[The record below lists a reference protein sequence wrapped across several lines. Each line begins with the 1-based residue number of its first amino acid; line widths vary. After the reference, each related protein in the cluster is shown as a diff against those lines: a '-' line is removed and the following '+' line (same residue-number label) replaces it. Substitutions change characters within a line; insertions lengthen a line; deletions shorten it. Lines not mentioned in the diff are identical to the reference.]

1 MGVFLSGH
9 FLFGLGV
16 ANKRLILIT
25 TLSGGKKERK
35 KKERKRVRKKITCVT
50 ITTVLF

>member
-35 KKERKRVRKKITCVT
+35 RVRKKITCVT